1 MITGDHP
8 LTALEIARQLGITEN
23 GRALT
28 GAEVETLT
36 SDELKQVVDE
46 VSVFAR
52 VAPEHKL
59 KIVQALQEKGHIVS
73 MTGDGVNDAP
83 ALRKAD
89 IGVAMGIAG
98 TDVSKEASDLVLLDD
113 NFATIVAAVKEGRTI
128 YDNIRRFVRFSV
140 AGNIGKVLVMLLAPF
155 LGKPLPLLPL
165 QLLWLNLLTD
175 GLLGLGMGVEN
186 AEADAMKRGPYSPRE
201 GVFSRGAGPQTVL
214 AGAMIGALALGLGA
228 WYYFSGRP
236 EWQTMIFT
244 SLAFM
249 QVFQALASRS
259 SKDSLFKLG
268 VMSNPLLAGMALL
281 VVLLQMLV
289 IYVPALSGFFE
300 VVPLNGCDLSIAAA
314 AGVIVFVVME
324 LGKRRRK
331 AGD

>member
-1 MITGDHP
+1 
-8 LTALEIARQLGITEN
+8 
-23 GRALT
+23 
-28 GAEVETLT
+28 
-36 SDELKQVVDE
+36 
-46 VSVFAR
+46 
-52 VAPEHKL
+52 
-59 KIVQALQEKGHIVS
+59 
-73 MTGDGVNDAP
+73 
-83 ALRKAD
+83 
-89 IGVAMGIAG
+89 
-98 TDVSKEASDLVLLDD
+98 
-113 NFATIVAAVKEGRTI
+113 
-128 YDNIRRFVRFSV
+128 
-140 AGNIGKVLVMLLAPF
+140 
-155 LGKPLPLLPL
+155 
-165 QLLWLNLLTD
+165 
-175 GLLGLGMGVEN
+175 
-186 AEADAMKRGPYSPRE
+186 
-201 GVFSRGAGPQTVL
+201 
-214 AGAMIGALALGLGA
+214 MIGALALGLGA

-281 VVLLQMLV
+281 VLLLQMLV

-324 LGKRRRK
+324 LGKRRRE